1 MFGGLDICS
10 LEAVVAKD
18 GQEVIKSCISPI
30 TTASVSAQVII
41 EVNDCALNLMG
52 ESQEED
58 RRKIAEMVLKQMEEQ
73 CLPNHTNGVVES
85 ELNSD
90 AENPVEGDK
99 KVKSL
104 PGPVQRGPQRRISS
118 SQGGTSLAMNQF
130 QFVPLLTQLT

>member
-1 MFGGLDICS
+1 M
-10 LEAVVAKD
+10 
-18 GQEVIKSCISPI
+18 
-30 TTASVSAQVII
+30 SVQVII

-73 CLPNHTNGVVES
+73 CLPAHTNGVVES

-118 SQGGTSLAMNQF
+118 SQGGTSPLSSNEPISISPTHVNSTDLACIASGHL
-130 QFVPLLTQLT
+130 VYL